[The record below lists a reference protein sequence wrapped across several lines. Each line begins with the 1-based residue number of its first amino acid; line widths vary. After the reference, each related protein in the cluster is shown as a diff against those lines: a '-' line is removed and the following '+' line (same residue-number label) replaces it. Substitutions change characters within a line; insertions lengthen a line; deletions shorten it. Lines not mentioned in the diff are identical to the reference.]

1 MIKEELINKI
11 IADIQS
17 IVIEQKALAKEIRD
31 IKKELNMAF
40 DISESDPMELLDEL
54 DRASTGQ

>member
-1 MIKEELINKI
+1 MKEELINKI

-17 IVIEQKALAKEIRD
+17 IVFEQKALAKEIRD

-40 DISESDPMELLDEL
+40 DISESDPMELLVEL
-54 DRASTGQ
+54 DRASSGQ

>member
-1 MIKEELINKI
+1 MKEELINKI

-17 IVIEQKALAKEIRD
+17 IVFEQKALAKEIRD

-54 DRASTGQ
+54 DRASSGQ